1 LRDFFFI
8 GYSVRSVLSFKDAG
22 YSGSYN
28 CGICN
33 NRDGVIVRCFTL
45 RCVLN
50 GVSYQ
55 NNTSG
60 VDVTGPVCNRCMEEL
75 KTDIAVQDK
84 LTPDMM
90 RSIVREELAKFFD
103 DLRVSG
109 NLTIKG
115 GKK

>member
-22 YSGSYN
+22 YSGGGS
-28 CGICN
+28 CGICHDY
-33 NRDGVIVRCFTL
+33 DGGRVRNFTL

-55 NNTSG
+55 NNASG
-60 VDVTGPVCNRCMEEL
+60 VDVTGPVCNHCMEEL

-84 LTPDMM
+84 LTPDLM

-103 DLRVSG
+103 DLRMAG
-109 NLTIKG
+109 NLTVKG
-115 GKK
+115 R

>member
-1 LRDFFFI
+1 
-8 GYSVRSVLSFKDAG
+8 
-22 YSGSYN
+22 
-28 CGICN
+28 
-33 NRDGVIVRCFTL
+33 
-45 RCVLN
+45 
-50 GVSYQ
+50 
-55 NNTSG
+55 
-60 VDVTGPVCNRCMEEL
+60 MEEL